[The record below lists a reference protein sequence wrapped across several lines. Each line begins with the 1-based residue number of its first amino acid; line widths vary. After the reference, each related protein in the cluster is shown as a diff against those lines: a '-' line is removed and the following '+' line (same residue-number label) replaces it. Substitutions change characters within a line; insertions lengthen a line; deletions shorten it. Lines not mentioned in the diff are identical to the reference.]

1 MLSLLRINDPLRLL
15 LMAMLL
21 LGMRVVFW
29 WQNAPLTLPEVGQLV
44 VGERLAQG
52 GAMYADLW
60 DSTPPLAAGTYW
72 LLVLGFGKSV
82 VAFKVLAALLV
93 LFQAGVWNV
102 VLLRFGLYNE
112 KNYVPAFL
120 YAAFMSL
127 SPDLATLSP
136 TLLATTFL
144 VLAAGQLFGLRDQP
158 ADSSFFRL
166 GLYSALAA
174 LSDLATVSF
183 LAFVVLGAANMRTI
197 GLRQFFLIVY
207 GFGFVVALF
216 AGYYFWFGHLDDF
229 LQNCL
234 FTLGRSAPDLL
245 VGVPALVL
253 LVGPSALLL
262 GVAMVRTFNERGFI
276 NFQASC
282 QVLMLLW
289 SGCALLA
296 LPLSPTLSTQNLALL
311 APPFSFFA
319 AHFFLLVK
327 KKVVAE
333 LAFVAYLA
341 VVLGLA
347 LASLRPAAY
356 WDFAKLTVVTA
367 SAPGLRQQRILV
379 LGQSRHHYLANSLA
393 TPYYN
398 WQLAQQH
405 FAHLDY
411 YHISTA
417 VYQNFCQDPPAVI
430 IDEANFVPILFRQ
443 MPLLARDYVR
453 DSQHPT
459 WYRHK

>member
-15 LMAMLL
+15 LMALLL
-21 LGMRVVFW
+21 LGMRAVFW

-60 DSTPPLAAGTYW
+60 DNTPPLAAGTYW

-93 LFQAGVWNV
+93 LFQAGAWNV

-166 GLYSALAA
+166 GVYSALAV

-234 FTLGRSAPDLL
+234 LTLGRSAPDLL
-245 VGVPALVL
+245 VGVPTLGL
-253 LVGPSALLL
+253 LAGPSAVLL
-262 GVAMVRTFNERGFI
+262 GVAMVRTFSERAFI
-276 NFQASC
+276 NFQSSC

-289 SGCALLA
+289 SACALLA
-296 LPLSPTLSTQNLALL
+296 LPLGTHLSTQNLALL

-333 LAFVAYLA
+333 LSFLAYLA
-341 VVLGLA
+341 VVLGLS
-347 LASLRPAAY
+347 LASLRPAAH
-356 WDFAKLTVVTA
+356 WDFARLTVP
-367 SAPGLRQQRILV
+367 PGGPGPRQQRVLV
-379 LGQSRHHYLANSLA
+379 LGQSRHYYLANSLA

-411 YHISTA
+411 YNIAAA
-417 VYQNFCQDPPAVI
+417 VYQNFRQDPPALI
-430 IDEANFVPILFRQ
+430 IDEAGFVPTLFRQ

-453 DSQHPT
+453 DPQRPT